1 MAFRLLK
8 IQTSVGVY
16 QGDKIAS
23 TRPATVS
30 LLTLTDIDGLGRQWQ
45 NGYPKNRKENFMAA
59 VLPPLVMIL
68 LLAGIFYLAWREA
81 NKEK

>member
-1 MAFRLLK
+1 M
-8 IQTSVGVY
+8 
-16 QGDKIAS
+16 
-23 TRPATVS
+23 
-30 LLTLTDIDGLGRQWQ
+30 DIDGPRRQWQ
-45 NGYPKNRKENFMAA
+45 NGYPKNRKEKLMAA